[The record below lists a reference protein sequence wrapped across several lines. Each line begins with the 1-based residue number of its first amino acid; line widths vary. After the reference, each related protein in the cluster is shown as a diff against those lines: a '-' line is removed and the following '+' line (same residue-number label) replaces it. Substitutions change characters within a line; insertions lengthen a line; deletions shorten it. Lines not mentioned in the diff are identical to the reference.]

1 VAVQVIDTGYLIWRH
16 DGYKEGAAPPSKL
29 AFNSGI
35 VLHRPEGG
43 PVKNMLTSIRL
54 NGLVTVLTIS
64 GVLLSGPLARAQ
76 SGEDGDCSL
85 RTLRGSYGFSIDGQI
100 LAGPR
105 MGLLRGV
112 AMTEFD
118 GRGNLRQVDFT
129 TINGVPTGNDW
140 RPATGSYRVNAD
152 CTGTAEIIQGDGS
165 PTLKLRLV
173 VVRNGKEVRTVV
185 EGNATGSIGIRVQ

>member
-1 VAVQVIDTGYLIWRH
+1 M
-16 DGYKEGAAPPSKL
+16 
-29 AFNSGI
+29 
-35 VLHRPEGG
+35 
-43 PVKNMLTSIRL
+43 KNMLTSIRL
-54 NGLVTVLTIS
+54 NGLATVLTIS
-64 GVLLSGPLARAQ
+64 GVLLSGSLARAQ

-152 CTGTAEIIQGDGS
+152 CTGTAEIMPADGS

>member
-1 VAVQVIDTGYLIWRH
+1 MT
-16 DGYKEGAAPPSKL
+16 
-29 AFNSGI
+29 
-35 VLHRPEGG
+35 
-43 PVKNMLTSIRL
+43 NMLISIRSR
-54 NGLVTVLTIS
+54 GVVTLLTLCS
-64 GVLLSGPLARAQ
+64 VLLSGFLARAQ
-76 SGEDGDCSL
+76 SREDGDCTV
-85 RTLRGSYGFSIDGQI
+85 RTLRGAYGFSIDGQI

-140 RPATGSYRVNAD
+140 RPATGSYTVNAD

-173 VVRNGKEVRTVV
+173 VVRNGREVRTVV
-185 EGNATGSIGIRVQ
+185 EGNATGSVGIRVN